1 MNLNPESPIPLYHQ
15 LADILLSR
23 IRDGVYPPGARIPS
37 EIKLAQTCQI
47 GRPTVRQA
55 IEVLAR
61 KGVLARRR
69 GAGTFVCEHKPAV
82 DLFSLNGTT
91 AAFQKTGLPVTI
103 HIVNPMQ
110 LQPIAPESDNPF
122 SGQSAYFFCRL
133 VQVDRRPVLIESLY
147 LHAEL
152 FSGIDQI
159 SLTDRSLSEVVAE
172 CYYLRPIGGRQNF
185 KIGYATSA
193 NAGLLNVDE
202 GMPILIVNRY
212 LHFKPKNDAIYAE
225 LYCRTDRYVFSQT
238 IGNMANG

>member
-23 IRDGVYPPGARIPS
+23 IRDGVHPPGSRIPS

-55 IEVLAR
+55 IEVLVR
-61 KGVLARRR
+61 KGVLTRRR
-69 GAGTFVCEHKPAV
+69 GAGTFVCQRKPAV

-103 HIVNPMQ
+103 HIVNPIQLKPIMQ
-110 LQPIAPESDNPF
+110 ESDNPF
-122 SGQSAYFFCRL
+122 SGQRAYFFCRL
-133 VQVDRRPVLIESLY
+133 VRVDRYPVLIESLY
-147 LHAEL
+147 LHADL

-159 SLTDRSLSEVVAE
+159 NLTDRSLSEVVAE
-172 CYYLRPIGGRQNF
+172 RYYLRPIGGKQNF
-185 KIGYATSA
+185 KIGYVTPE
-193 NAGLLNVDE
+193 NARLLDVAASK
-202 GMPILIVNRY
+202 PILIVNRC